1 MKSKK
6 GPIQATRRINI
17 KAQFMF
23 RFSAKRSLK
32 SPAKPSKRTG
42 PGYPEAARGP
52 GSSGLG
58 RDTQRLPE
66 ARDPQVMQHSY
77 CGIETAQE
85 MKNKDV
91 LLKYPVVQQRIRKY
105 KANIHEQ
112 RSCTTRNQE

>member
-1 MKSKK
+1 MKQQEESILRPNLCSDLQQK
-6 GPIQATRRINI
+6 GHQKVQQNPV
-17 KAQFMF
+17 K
-23 RFSAKRSLK
+23 
-32 SPAKPSKRTG
+32 
-42 PGYPEAARGP
+42 E
-52 GSSGLG
+52 LG

-85 MKNKDV
+85 RYHEIQERKNRDV